1 MGIRQT
7 WLERSNEIELP
18 GWVCKALLGF
28 IWEGIG
34 SLPMSSLQSL
44 EVALNS
50 VSSSLTIFFPAR
62 VIGIE
67 WPFVSLKL
75 WIYNLIFVDLWAQMR
90 EAQVQKFSVIFY
102 LFIYLFSFVV
112 FCFLFFFRSFFL
124 TRGLCLESMT
134 VQKIPLSVGDSG
146 GFSWDSLGDPFCSPS
161 EHDSSWTNF
170 CSFKINVLTDE

>member
-18 GWVCKALLGF
+18 GWVCKAIWGF

-67 WPFVSLKL
+67 WNFISLKL

-90 EAQVQKFSVIFY
+90 EVQVQDFFFY
-102 LFIYLFSFVV
+102 LFIYLFFIFFS
-112 FCFLFFFRSFFL
+112 FFFK
-124 TRGLCLESMT
+124 TRGLRLASMT
-134 VQKIPLSVGDSG
+134 AHEQTFAPSRLTFWLTNRPLLEVTQV
-146 GFSWDSLGDPFCSPS
+146 FPLCWL
-161 EHDSSWTNF
+161 
-170 CSFKINVLTDE
+170 II

>member
-1 MGIRQT
+1 MGIRANLIGET
-7 WLERSNEIELP
+7 DEIEWH

-67 WPFVSLKL
+67 FPFVSLKL

-102 LFIYLFSFVV
+102 LFIYLFIY
-112 FCFLFFFRSFFL
+112 LFHFFL
-124 TRGLCLESMT
+124 H
-134 VQKIPLSVGDSG
+134 VG
-146 GFSWDSLGDPFCSPS
+146 FA
-161 EHDSSWTNF
+161 
-170 CSFKINVLTDE
+170 